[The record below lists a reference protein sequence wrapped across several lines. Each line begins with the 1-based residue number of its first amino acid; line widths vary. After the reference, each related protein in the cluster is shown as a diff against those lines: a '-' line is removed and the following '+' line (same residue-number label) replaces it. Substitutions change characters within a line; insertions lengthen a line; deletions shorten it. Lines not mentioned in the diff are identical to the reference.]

1 MLNFNAIQW
10 VIVIAAALSIGFNK
24 TSTLGI
30 TILFVPLVA
39 GIMDPKKSVGFI
51 LPMLCMADVLA
62 ILYWRRHAN
71 WKILFRLM
79 PWCLVGL
86 VVGYLVLRRIDSKT
100 LWPIIGGIILIM
112 IAVTTWRNSRYAKER
127 PIPTYWWFAALMGLM
142 AGSTTM
148 VANAAGPVMIIY
160 LLAMRLEKN
169 QFIGTHAWFF
179 WIVNLLKIPPQA
191 TLKMITPESL
201 ATDLVLLPAIL
212 VGGLLGIKL
221 VHKIPQRGFNA
232 IVNLLAA
239 AAAIHLCIKGLW

>member
-1 MLNFNAIQW
+1 MLEFDALQW

-71 WKILFRLM
+71 WKLLFRLM

-86 VVGYLVLRRIDSKT
+86 AVGYLVLERIDSKT
-100 LWPIIGGIILIM
+100 LWPIIGGIILVM
-112 IAVTTWRNSRYAKER
+112 IVVTTWRNSRHAKDR
-127 PIPTYWWFAALMGLM
+127 PIPTYWWFAALMGFL

-160 LLAMRLEKN
+160 LLAMRLDKH

-179 WIVNLLKIPPQA
+179 WIINLIKVPPQVY
-191 TLKMITPESL
+191 LKMITLESFL
-201 ATDLVLLPAIL
+201 TDLVLLPAIL
-212 VGGLLGIKL
+212 VGGFLGIKL

-232 IVNLLAA
+232 IVNILAA
-239 AAAIHLCIKGLW
+239 AAAIHLCIKGFW

>member
-1 MLNFNAIQW
+1 MLDFNAIQW

-39 GIMDPKKSVGFI
+39 GIMDPKESVGFI

-62 ILYWRRHAN
+62 IVYWRRHAN
-71 WKILFRLM
+71 WKLLIRLM
-79 PWCLVGL
+79 PWCLAVL
-86 VVGYLVLRRIDSKT
+86 AVGYLILRWIDSET
-100 LWPIIGGIILIM
+100 LWPIIGGTILVM
-112 IAVTTWRNSRYAKER
+112 IAVTTWRNSRYAKDQ

-142 AGSTTM
+142 AGGTTM
-148 VANAAGPVMIIY
+148 VANAAGPVMVIY
-160 LLAMRLEKN
+160 LLAMRLDKS

-191 TLKMITPESL
+191 MLKMITPESL
-201 ATDLVLLPAIL
+201 ATDLVMLPAIL
-212 VGGLLGIKL
+212 AGGFLGIKL
-221 VHKIPQRGFNA
+221 VHKIPQRGFNVV
-232 IVNLLAA
+232 VNFLAA

>member
-1 MLNFNAIQW
+1 MLEFDPLQW
-10 VIVIAAALSIGFNK
+10 MIVIAAALSIGFNK

-39 GIMDPKKSVGFI
+39 GIMDPKESVGFI

-62 ILYWRRHAN
+62 ILYWRRDAN
-71 WKILFRLM
+71 WKLLFRLM
-79 PWCLVGL
+79 PWCLGGL
-86 VVGYLVLRRIDSKT
+86 AVGYLILRWIDSET
-100 LWPIIGGIILIM
+100 LWPIIGGIILVM
-112 IAVTTWRNSRYAKER
+112 IVVTTWRNSRFAKDR

-148 VANAAGPVMIIY
+148 IANAAGPVMIIY
-160 LLAMRLEKN
+160 LLAMRLGKK

-179 WIVNLLKIPPQA
+179 WMVNLIKIPPQ
-191 TLKMITPESL
+191 TCLGMITWESL
-201 ATDLVLLPAIL
+201 LTDLVLLPVIL
-212 VGGLLGIKL
+212 VGGFLGIKL

-232 IVNLLAA
+232 IVNILAA